1 MYDDDTDF
9 IVRLPIDMIVVD
21 IDDTENYDEEETEEK
36 VEREVFENNFN

>member
-21 IDDTENYDEEETEEK
+21 IDDTENYDEETEEK